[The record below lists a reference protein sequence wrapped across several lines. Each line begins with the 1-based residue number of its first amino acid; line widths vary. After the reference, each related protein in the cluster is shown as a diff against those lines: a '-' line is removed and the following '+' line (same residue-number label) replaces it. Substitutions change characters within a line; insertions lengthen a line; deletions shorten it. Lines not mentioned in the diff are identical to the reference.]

1 MVAVDRLTGLS
12 QMAAIKAPCRVVAT
26 SNITLSGLQSID
38 SVTVAADDR
47 VLVTAQTD
55 GTDNGIYTVD
65 SGAWTRAPDFD
76 GTGDVLKG
84 TIVVIASGTV
94 YSGTVWQLTTT
105 DPDIDTDSLSFSIMG
120 TGALSG
126 VSTFIQTVLDDLTEA
141 AARTTLGAAASGANT
156 DITSVYLNNTGLKV
170 KDTNASHGLSIVPGS
185 NITADRTLTV
195 TTGDADRTLTL
206 TGNAS
211 IPATTAAQATNDTG
225 FGTNAYVDRVA
236 VQQIVS
242 SVSGA
247 VATGTTAMPWD
258 DTIPLN
264 TEGDQYMSLA
274 ITPKSATSTLLIQ
287 VVGVFA
293 SSVSDVMVMALFRD
307 STANALAAVPSHDI
321 AANVNNL
328 IPLNYKMTS
337 GTTSATTFKIR
348 AGTNGAGT
356 TTFNGSGAGR
366 KLGGVAASSI
376 IIMEIGI

>member
-185 NITADRTLTV
+185 NITADRTLT
-195 TTGDADRTLTL
+195 L